1 MLTLENFRRINFY
14 IREVNFLA
22 INCIIY
28 RFYSVIEHFYAIIA
42 LLLCQLKYNT
52 YEVTYDNSIIT

>member
-1 MLTLENFRRINFY
+1 MLRLNAYTRKSPENK
-14 IREVNFLA
+14 FLYSG
-22 INCIIY
+22 IESIIY
-28 RFYSVIEHFYAIIA
+28 SFYSVIVHFYAIIA